1 MEEPLECCARPVV
14 SMAEM
19 QQRGGEFAIVPAG
32 SALSEAF
39 YMQAAS
45 AAAEISAAADR
56 AAAERAAAERAAS
69 AERVLAERERADRIE
84 RASAVDRIERASAA
98 ERSEF
103 RFMVGAAATCTAAA
117 VVGVAAVV
125 VRTQP

>member
-1 MEEPLECCARPVV
+1 MEEPLECRARPVV

-39 YMQAAS
+39 YYMQAAAAAVGERA
-45 AAAEISAAADR
+45 AAAER
-56 AAAERAAAERAAS
+56 TAAAERAAERAA
-69 AERVLAERERADRIE
+69 AVERERADRL
-84 RASAVDRIERASAA
+84 ERASAA

-103 RFMVGAAATCTAAA
+103 RFMVGAAATLTCAAAA

-125 VRTQP
+125 AQAQR